1 MNAFQRSKNR
11 LVIVSNR
18 LPIVLEKDTA
28 GRWQA
33 KPGSGGLVTAMA
45 PVLRDRGGLW
55 IGWPGTAEKEDMDL
69 KALLREAVKGSGY
82 TFEPVSLTVKEVDS
96 YYYGF
101 ANEILWPLFH
111 DLQTRC
117 NFDPAYWRVY
127 RRVNHK
133 FAEVISRSIGRD
145 DYIWVNDYHLIG
157 VGRELREL
165 GVTSQIGYFLH
176 IPFPSL
182 DLFLKLPWRFQ
193 ILKALLAYDMVGF
206 QTQRDKNNFVQ
217 CIRAMLKEV
226 SVRGKG
232 QVVTAEVDDREVR
245 IGNFPISIDF
255 DEFAV
260 TAESGEVDQRVAE
273 IQANLGSD
281 SNRRTLLL
289 GVDRLDYTKGIPER
303 LAAFGNALERFP
315 RLREKISLVQIVV
328 PSRVN
333 IPKYRDLKLEIE
345 RMVSDINGK
354 YAQTGWVPIH
364 YIFRSVDRTELIAL
378 YRAAD
383 IALITPLKDGMN
395 LVAKEYCAAN
405 VTENGVLIM
414 SEFAGAAAQ
423 LQEEA
428 LLVNPYDVEEVAETI
443 ATAADMPIAERRR
456 RMKALRRKVR
466 KFDIYWWVDS
476 FLNAI
481 FARDLKAF
489 PPLEDYVPSGNE
501 MRMQAQNG
509 NQVWKNGM
517 PNPVARYELEGTAD
531 AVPAGAAVG
540 PAEPDSKQETPTKGL
555 QATEKCTGTDALRPK
570 FGYSKH
576 PEVA

>member
-18 LPIVLEKDTA
+18 LPIALEKDSA
-28 GRWQA
+28 GCWRA
-33 KPGSGGLVTAMA
+33 EPGSGGLVTAIA

-55 IGWPGTAEKEDMDL
+55 IGWPGTTETEEMDL
-69 KALLREAVKGSGY
+69 KALLHEAVKGSGY
-82 TFEPVSLTVKEVDS
+82 TFEPVPLTEEEVGN

-117 NFDPAYWRVY
+117 NFDPAYWRVFQD
-127 RRVNHK
+127 VNRK
-133 FAEVISRSIGRD
+133 FANVIFRSIDRD
-145 DYIWVNDYHLIG
+145 DYIWVHDYHLIG
-157 VGRELREL
+157 VGRELREF
-165 GVTSQIGYFLH
+165 GVTYQIGYFLH
-176 IPFPSL
+176 IPFPPL

-193 ILKALLAYDMVGF
+193 VLKALLAYDMVGF
-206 QTQRDKNNFVQ
+206 QTQRDEDNFVQ
-217 CIRAMLKEV
+217 CIRAMLKNV
-226 SVRGKG
+226 SVRSEG
-232 QVVTAEVDDREVR
+232 QFVTAEVNDREVR

-260 TAESGEVDQRVAE
+260 TAESLEVGQRVAE
-273 IQANLGSD
+273 IQTNLGSD
-281 SNRRTLLL
+281 SNRRTILL

-315 RLREKISLVQIVV
+315 RLREKISLVQIIV

-345 RMVSDINGK
+345 RMVGEINGK

-414 SEFAGAAAQ
+414 SEFAGAAVQ
-423 LQEEA
+423 LREEA
-428 LLVNPYDVEEVAETI
+428 LLVNPYDVEGVAETI
-443 ATAADMPIAERRR
+443 ATAVDMPIAERRR
-456 RMKALRRKVR
+456 RMQALRRKVR

-476 FLNAI
+476 YLNAV
-481 FARDLKAF
+481 FARDLKTF
-489 PPLEDYVPSGNE
+489 PPFEGYVPGEN
-501 MRMQAQNG
+501 A
-509 NQVWKNGM
+509 
-517 PNPVARYELEGTAD
+517 LL
-531 AVPAGAAVG
+531 
-540 PAEPDSKQETPTKGL
+540 L
-555 QATEKCTGTDALRPK
+555 QA
-570 FGYSKH
+570 
-576 PEVA
+576 